1 MYEKLSENATSVI
14 SFFFGARAL
23 GAPRGALAP
32 RLTLLFYVLFRRRRD
47 DMGWE
52 LRLFYHGDL
61 RDAFEAHA
69 AQALARRGAG
79 FRRKGGGE
87 DELRTDVYVR

>member
-1 MYEKLSENATSVI
+1 M
-14 SFFFGARAL
+14 
-23 GAPRGALAP
+23 
-32 RLTLLFYVLFRRRRD
+32 
-47 DMGWE
+47 
-52 LRLFYHGDL
+52 RLFYHGDL

-87 DELRTDVYVR
+87 DELRTDVYMR